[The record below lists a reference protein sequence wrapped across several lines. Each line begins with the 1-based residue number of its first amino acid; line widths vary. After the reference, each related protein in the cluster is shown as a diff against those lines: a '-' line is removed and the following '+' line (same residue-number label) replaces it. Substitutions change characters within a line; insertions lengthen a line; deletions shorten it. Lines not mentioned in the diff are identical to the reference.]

1 MLKILIIISLL
12 GTDGIT
18 NSTLTYLENMDRTD
32 LDFYLGVASGKED
45 NAKKQIERVNA
56 LKIPLYIFPSRSRET
71 LEYCKALNRYLK
83 NNKFD
88 IIHVMGN
95 SATMAIEMFI
105 AKKCSVPGRIVHCR
119 NTKCKYKMGSFLLKP
134 MLYHAATDYFACGKD
149 AGRYLYGNRKF
160 VVIPNGKQIN
170 KFLFHLDYREK
181 IRQEMNVQEKKV
193 IVHVGKFTAQKN
205 HIFLIDVFEKLC
217 KVSDNYELWL
227 IGEGGEMEK
236 EIHARTREYG
246 LVNKVQF
253 LGYRN
258 DVERI
263 LSAADIAVLPSLYEG
278 LPNVVIEWQM
288 AGLPCLLS
296 DTITME
302 CKVMSNVN
310 YLSIKSGIEMW
321 CNEIEKIQIS
331 DRNDKQDMI
340 MRMMS
345 DAGYD
350 IRRNAEQLRNIYYEI
365 LYRSNGKNT
374 K

>member
-71 LEYCKALNRYLK
+71 LEYCKELNRYLK

-95 SATMAIEMFI
+95 SATMAIEMLI
-105 AKKCSVPGRIVHCR
+105 AKKCSVPRRITHCH

-134 MLYHAATDYFACGKD
+134 MMYYAATDYFACGMD
-149 AGRYLYGNRKF
+149 AGRYLYGNRRF

-205 HIFLIDVFEKLC
+205 HIFLLDVFEKLC
-217 KVSDNYELWL
+217 ETSDDYELWL
-227 IGEGGEMEK
+227 IGESGEMEK
-236 EIHARTREYG
+236 EVHDRVYICG

-253 LGYRN
+253 LGFRT
-258 DVERI
+258 DVCEI

-278 LPNVVIEWQM
+278 LPSVVIEWQI

-302 CKVMSNVN
+302 CKVMDNVKYVSLNIGVDGWAEEIKKIRLIEREGKQEVITDKMSNADFN
-310 YLSIKSGIEMW
+310 IKE
-321 CNEIEKIQIS
+321 NTEKL
-331 DRNDKQDMI
+331 RKLYF
-340 MRMMS
+340 
-345 DAGYD
+345 AG
-350 IRRNAEQLRNIYYEI
+350 
-365 LYRSNGKNT
+365 
-374 K
+374 